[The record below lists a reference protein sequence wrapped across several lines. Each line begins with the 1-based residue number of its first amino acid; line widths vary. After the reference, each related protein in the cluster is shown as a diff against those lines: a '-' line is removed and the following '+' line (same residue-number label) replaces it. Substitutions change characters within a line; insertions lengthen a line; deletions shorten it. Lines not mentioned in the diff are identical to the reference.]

1 MVPGTRNGSLVN
13 RENST
18 PDTLAERIVQLLRSS
33 NRPLLAREIA
43 ERLRT
48 DRSAVNQALY
58 GGRLPAVRDESF
70 RWRLDSGFKA
80 AFRESAK
87 SPLQQPS
94 AGLTAG
100 PATSHMS
107 STRLG
112 PDPAAPRPL
121 EVGAAGVEWAVGA
134 FDEWVAAGHRGIAVA
149 KSERWALALL
159 LVAIEDHLLTRH
171 ARAAVVTTDQPLLV
185 ARSLKIVSTDVH
197 IGGLHHLLG
206 QSAITVYQL
215 GLDTRTLRGEA
226 IEALDGGPILL
237 ALLGCHGVGKT
248 RAINHLE
255 GPYQSRLAI
264 DYPGP
269 LLQSTMRLLRSWFGD
284 PLPESSVQ
292 TEVLTDLSSSGE
304 MPNYSTARERELRA
318 LFGDDWQLDRHR
330 EDGESSDRI

>member
-1 MVPGTRNGSLVN
+1 MNT
-13 RENST
+13 ENS
-18 PDTLAERIVQLLRSS
+18 PSSTLAERILRLLQSS
-33 NRPLLAREIA
+33 KRPLLAREIA
-43 ERLRT
+43 ERLGT

-58 GGRLPAVRDESF
+58 GQRLPAVRDGSF
-70 RWRLDSGFKA
+70 RWRLDSDFKA
-80 AFRESAK
+80 APPETVK
-87 SPLQQPS
+87 PPLPMQS
-94 AGLTAG
+94 TSRSTGVAGG
-100 PATSHMS
+100 HMS
-107 STRLG
+107 TSRLG

-185 ARSLKIVSTDVH
+185 ARSLKIVSPDVH

-215 GLDTRTLRGEA
+215 GLDTRRLRGEA

-255 GPYQSRLAI
+255 GPYESRLAI

-330 EDGESSDRI
+330 EDGETR